1 MKYSIAVSYRG
12 RNNKTFILLSDKN
25 HLVFRKNAAAIQ
37 ENSPL
42 YFGKGTGY
50 IDTSLY
56 GLHCNGDENSLY
68 DCPHYPEDP
77 RPFHTHRFDVGVA
90 CSKWSE
96 RDTDR
101 QRLN

>member
-1 MKYSIAVSYRG
+1 MEGIINYSVIFS
-12 RNNKTFILLSDKN
+12 SDKN
-25 HLVFRKNAAAIQ
+25 NLVFRKNAAAIY

-56 GLHCNGDENSLY
+56 GLHCNGNENSLY
-68 DCPHYPEDP
+68 DCPHYPEEANP
-77 RPFHTHRFDVGVA
+77 YHTHRYDVGVA
-90 CSKWSE
+90 CSKWLE

-101 QRLN
+101 QRLNQPMIQNI